1 MKNYSIFVT
10 LSLVF
15 CLSCKKE
22 INAEIKTPALPE
34 TSPWSSN
41 KKALPW
47 NVNINSAGYM
57 DYFCKS
63 QEGC

>member
-1 MKNYSIFVT
+1 MKNYSIII
-10 LSLVF
+10 SLTFVF
-15 CLSCKKE
+15 CLSCKKD
-22 INAEIKTPALPE
+22 IKTEIQAPASPE
-34 TSPWSSN
+34 ASPWSSN